1 MFVWQHRY
9 YESWSCCGDTD
20 FMSKECAR
28 EKKAFENE
36 KMDEQLAVKYV
47 NPSYYTLHTPFI
59 HPLYTSIT
67 IFTPMYT
74 RYTRIYTPYVHGTPL
89 LTPYMH
95 PIYALHTSLHDDR
108 YGDKKKRAR
117 PKGAPSEYVERLVN
131 LNKARPK
138 SARDPS

>member
-1 MFVWQHRY
+1 MYMFVWQHRY

-36 KMDEQLAVKYV
+36 KMDEQLAVKY
-47 NPSYYTLHTPFI
+47 
-59 HPLYTSIT
+59 
-67 IFTPMYT
+67 
-74 RYTRIYTPYVHGTPL
+74 
-89 LTPYMH
+89 
-95 PIYALHTSLHDDR
+95 
-108 YGDKKKRAR
+108 GDKKKRAR